1 MNTNICKNHLRGG
14 FTLIELIV
22 AMAITAI
29 LVLIIGQLTRQGVE
43 LWKTVRQDIST
54 SSHSRS
60 ALQVIAHDFEAF
72 QMRSNNKYQW
82 MFARADKTP
91 DNAPKSLKIPR
102 SVKCA
107 FFACAPDRNPAV
119 SSSSSL
125 RGNYRQARSHNQETQ
140 GDVNAVAY
148 RLMFRDQ
155 ILNLPASNDKGD
167 TGSYPL
173 FSLYRQVIAPRET
186 FENLLGKENM
196 EGAYAA
202 YESNEEKHF
211 LCENIVEM
219 NLILNI
225 QYTDNSADAQKG
237 RVAYDNITVPVI
249 ASYSKGSAVS
259 VYGDRIEVDGTSY
272 KNARI
277 VSANISLT
285 VLTEEGMALINQIRI
300 GRRRAP
306 KSADFFAKY
315 TRSYSRMVAL
325 PQPI

>member
-1 MNTNICKNHLRGG
+1 MKTSKKFFRGG

-43 LWKTVRQDIST
+43 LWKAVSQDVTT

-82 MFARADKTP
+82 LFAKADKSP

-102 SVKCA
+102 SVQCV
-107 FFACAPDRNPAV
+107 FFTCAPDRNPAV

-125 RGNYRQARSHNQETQ
+125 RGNYREARSHNQETQ
-140 GDVNAVAY
+140 GDVNTVAY
-148 RLMFRDQ
+148 RLMYRDQ
-155 ILNLPASNDKGD
+155 ILNLPASNDRGD

-173 FSLYRQVIAPRET
+173 FSLYRQVLAPRET
-186 FENLLGKENM
+186 FEKLLGKDNLES
-196 EGAYAA
+196 AYAG
-202 YESNEEKHF
+202 YENNEKENF

-219 NLILNI
+219 NIIFNI
-225 QYTDNSADAQKG
+225 QYTDNDADARKG
-237 RVAYDNITVPVI
+237 RASYKSVSVPVV
-249 ASYSKGSAVS
+249 ASYSKGSSIA
-259 VYGDRIEVDGTSY
+259 VYGDRIEIDGTAY
-272 KNARI
+272 NNARI
-277 VSANISLT
+277 VSANLSIT
-285 VLTEEGMALINQIRI
+285 VLTEEGMALVNQVRL
-300 GRRRAP
+300 GRRKAP
-306 KSADFFAKY
+306 KATDFFAKY
-315 TRSYSRMVAL
+315 TRSFSRMVAL

>member
-1 MNTNICKNHLRGG
+1 MNFCKKQHLGG
-14 FTLIELIV
+14 FTLVELIV

-29 LVLIIGQLTRQGVE
+29 LVFVIGQLTQQGVE
-43 LWKTVRQDIST
+43 LWKSVRQEVST
-54 SSHSRS
+54 TSHSRS

-82 MFARADKTP
+82 MFARADKAP

-119 SSSSSL
+119 GSSSSL
-125 RGNYRQARSHNQETQ
+125 RGNYREARSHNQETQ

-148 RLMFRDQ
+148 RLLFRDQ

-167 TGSYPL
+167 TSSYPL
-173 FSLYRQVIAPRET
+173 FSLYRQVIPPRET

-196 EGAYAA
+196 EGAYGP
-202 YESNEEKHF
+202 YESNEEKNF

-219 NLILNI
+219 NLLLNI
-225 QYTDNSADAQKG
+225 QYTDNDADAQKG
-237 RVAYDNITVPVI
+237 RVAYKNITVPVI
-249 ASYSKGSAVS
+249 ASYSKGSAVT
-259 VYGDRIEVDGTSY
+259 VYGDRIEVDGATY
-272 KNARI
+272 NNARI
-277 VSANISLT
+277 ISANINLT
-285 VLTEEGMALINQIRI
+285 VITEEGMTLVNQIRI

-306 KSADFFAKY
+306 KPADFFAKY
-315 TRSYSRMVAL
+315 TRSYSRLVAL

>member
-1 MNTNICKNHLRGG
+1 MNICKKNHYRG

-29 LVLIIGQLTRQGVE
+29 LVLVIGQLTRQGVD
-43 LWKTVRQDIST
+43 LWKTVRQDVNT
-54 SSHSRS
+54 TSHSRA

-82 MFARADKTP
+82 MFARADKAP

-119 SSSSSL
+119 SSSSAL
-125 RGNYRQARSHNQETQ
+125 RGNYREARSHNQETQ
-140 GDVNAVAY
+140 GDVNTVAY
-148 RLMFRDQ
+148 RLLFRDQ
-155 ILNLPASNDKGD
+155 ILNLPASNAKGD
-167 TGSYPL
+167 TSSYPL
-173 FSLYRQVIAPRET
+173 FSLYRQVIPPRET
-186 FENLLGKENM
+186 FEKLLGKDNLEN
-196 EGAYAA
+196 AYAA
-202 YESNEEKHF
+202 YESNEEKNF

-219 NLILNI
+219 NLILNV
-225 QYTDNSADAQKG
+225 QYTDNSADATKG
-237 RVAYDNITVPVI
+237 RVAYKSISVPVI

-272 KNARI
+272 NNAHI
-277 VSANISLT
+277 ISANISLT
-285 VLTEEGMALINQIRI
+285 VLTEEGMALINQIRL
-300 GRRRAP
+300 GRRKAP
-306 KSADFFAKY
+306 KPADFFAKY
-315 TRSYSRMVAL
+315 TRSFSRMVAL